1 MKFSISYKKKSLEN
15 AIQYLQQA
23 KTKIVS
29 NQLVERFLEKLSDW
43 IIDKANRH
51 LEASTIGR
59 SIIAD
64 IQSSWK
70 KIITGNT
77 VKVVNNHTGAV
88 MDSAAPVN
96 EDFSEV
102 WKNFVNSGK
111 VLMKNPDDYEARA
124 NIMWAS
130 SMSHNGLT
138 EAGRAR
144 YLAVH
149 QLEHAL
155 SGEDES
161 ISHGA
166 GLAVLFPAWAKYVYK
181 HNIPRFAQFAR
192 NIWGICEEDDEKAA
206 VLGIEKTKDYFKFLK
221 MPSSLGEFGIK
232 KEYCEKLSE
241 LCTYGKTRVIEG
253 FCPLSF
259 NEVKEIFEISC

>member
-77 VKVVNNHTGAV
+77 VKVVNKNTHAVYVEFGVGVIGLRHPHPLASEENYEYNLPSDAKFGRENEYWLFVVDNESKVDLMTGYK
-88 MDSAAPVN
+88 SSTY
-96 EDFSEV
+96 ED
-102 WKNFVNSGK
+102 
-111 VLMKNPDDYEARA
+111 
-124 NIMWAS
+124 
-130 SMSHNGLT
+130 
-138 EAGRAR
+138 GR
-144 YLAVH
+144 
-149 QLEHAL
+149 
-155 SGEDES
+155 
-161 ISHGA
+161 
-166 GLAVLFPAWAKYVYK
+166 LAVLTKGSVGVQYAYK
-181 HNIPRFAQFAR
+181 AISDAITDAQNSNGEIAR
-192 NIWGICEEDDEKAA
+192 MWFETKREL
-206 VLGIEKTKDYFKFLK
+206 LG
-221 MPSSLGEFGIK
+221 
-232 KEYCEKLSE
+232 
-241 LCTYGKTRVIEG
+241 
-253 FCPLSF
+253 
-259 NEVKEIFEISC
+259 